1 MLIRGL
7 SWTGLLPDEVSDKP
21 RSMYLFFFPFIF
33 NWILLRYV
41 SVVVSVSGTYLIRDM
56 TLPGELGEHR

>member
-21 RSMYLFFFPFIF
+21 RSMYLFFFSIYFQLDTPPIC
-33 NWILLRYV
+33 I
-41 SVVVSVSGTYLIRDM
+41 SGVSVSGTYLIRDT
-56 TLPGELGEHR
+56 TLPGVLGEHR